1 MSAIEPITPPPGIR
15 APSPETSFPLNP
27 ADFLADVHVVHVT
40 FRCMNEFAH
49 NTAPSS
55 ATRLALAGT
64 PLPALVVDLD
74 AVDAN
79 AEDLVRRAAGK
90 PIRVAS
96 KSIRI
101 PELIKYVAAK
111 PGFQGVL
118 AYTLPEALMLFH
130 EGVSDDILV
139 AYPTTNAEAIAELAD
154 DDDARA
160 AIALMVDSAEHLA
173 YLTKATTS
181 EKPFRVC
188 IDVDASYRPAPGV
201 HIGTLR
207 SPLHS
212 PKQAAAFARE
222 IIAKPELALVGIM
235 MYEGQ
240 IAGVGDEGKGFRPT
254 AIRVMQKASRK
265 ELAKRRAAVVK
276 AVEAVAGPL
285 ELVNGGGTGSLEST
299 CAETAVTEAAAG
311 SGIMAPTLFDT
322 YRAFKL
328 TPASF
333 FVLPVVRRPKRNV
346 VTVAGGGRI
355 ASGVADATRMPTPVW
370 PTNLSYAPDEG
381 PGEVQTPLR
390 GKNAHSTAIGSG
402 VWFRHTKAGETSE
415 HANTATIVQH
425 GNVVGHW
432 DTYRGKGLIFT

>member
-1 MSAIEPITPPPGIR
+1 MPIPRSDAFSPAIVDKSLDRVRRIPVIFG
-15 APSPETSFPLNP
+15 
-27 ADFLADVHVVHVT
+27 
-40 FRCMNEFAH
+40 CMNEFAPV
-49 NTAPSS
+49 TAPSS
-55 ATRLALAGT
+55 ATRAALEKAS
-64 PLPALVVDLD
+64 LPALVVDLD

-101 PELIKYVAAK
+101 PKLIKYVAAK

-118 AYTLPEALMLFH
+118 AYTLPEALLLFR

-139 AYPTTNAEAIAELAD
+139 AYPTTDTQAIAELAGD
-154 DDDARA
+154 DAARA
-160 AIALMVDSAEHLA
+160 AIALMVDSPEHLD
-173 YLTKATTS
+173 YLTTATS
-181 EKPFRVC
+181 ASKPFRVC
-188 IDVDASYRPAPGV
+188 IDVDASYRPAPGI

-222 IIAKPELALVGIM
+222 IKAKTELALIGIM

-240 IAGVGDEGKGFRPT
+240 IAGVGDKGKGLRPI
-254 AIRVMQKASRK
+254 AIRLMQQASRK

-276 AVEAVAGPL
+276 AVEKVAGPL

-299 CAETAVTEAAAG
+299 CAEDAVTEAAAG

-322 YRAFKL
+322 YRAFTL

-346 VTVAGGGRI
+346 ITVAGGGRI
-355 ASGVADATRMPTPVW
+355 ASGMADATRMPTPVW
-370 PTNLSYAPDEG
+370 PTNLCYAPNEG

-390 GKNAHSTAIGSG
+390 GKNARSVGIGSG

-415 HANTATIVQH
+415 HANSATIVQH
-425 GNVVGHW
+425 GKLVGHW